1 MNRETVF
8 KQLRSYRGNCVKIRM
23 RDGSAESIVV
33 PRNYEIGVLG
43 SEGKAGD
50 ETVWLRTWNDELQF
64 RLENIASITKSAL
77 IHDIDVSG
85 RIANQ
90 QPYFA

>member
-1 MNRETVF
+1 MTKETVF
-8 KQLRSYRGNCVKIRM
+8 TQLRSYRGNCVKIRM

-33 PRNYEIGVLG
+33 PRSCEIGVLEP
-43 SEGKAGD
+43 EGKDGK

-77 IHDIDVSG
+77 IRDIDISG
-85 RIANQ
+85 RIVSQ
-90 QPYFA
+90 QPHFA